1 MRLAQSLII
10 LLFISLSFSG
20 FSRDIEKI
28 LDKADAKYAES
39 PAESFAL
46 LETAEKEAESTNNHR
61 FDGDIHYGK
70 ARYYLVTANYDASI
84 LELNEAILIFEKDK
98 DLHMLSASFSLKSI
112 LLERLGEGKK
122 AHNYL
127 LQALKIDRQIGEDS
141 GIRGTLSNLTLDYYH
156 MAMPDSM
163 KICLE
168 ELEQYQE
175 EPEGYYYYYQNW
187 GLYFLLIEDYDRS
200 IQQFELAREVSEK
213 QKMTDSKATILMELG
228 RANRLKGNYS
238 KAEEFALES
247 YTFSQTNNLSF
258 ETLEALE
265 ELILIKEA
273 QNDFKG
279 AFGWLRKWIRVD
291 KEINDL
297 ERIQKVKTI
306 ESQLE
311 IVQKEKLIAEGEAAL
326 QAEKLSGEKARSRNI
341 WLGGIV
347 VIIVLLLAFTV
358 FIYRKTKTLNLEITE
373 QKEIVELKS
382 LKLEDALNSLEDSL
396 EYSKLIQ
403 SSMLP
408 TTDILK
414 DYFDDSFVLFK
425 PKDIVSGDF
434 YWFHK
439 DGDALI
445 FAVGDCTGHGVPGAM
460 VSMVCNEALNK
471 VVKEQEVTDPS
482 KILDKVRELVIE
494 TFKNKDKDLNDGMD
508 IAICRIEG
516 LNLEFAGA
524 QNPVWLFRNSDLEEQ
539 PGQNEKV
546 SDFNMKIVK
555 GDKQPIGKFLNPK
568 PFSSNSI
575 KLIKGDLIYLFSDGF
590 VDQFGGEKGKKFK
603 ASNLKNLLATNAS
616 TNCESQLLEIEN
628 AFNTW
633 MGELEQV
640 DDVCMVGV
648 KV

>member
-1 MRLAQSLII
+1 MRLPIKIVLFF
-10 LLFISLSFSG
+10 LLAIPFQGLSK
-20 FSRDIEKI
+20 DIGKI
-28 LDKADAKYAES
+28 LDKADAKYSES

-46 LETAEKEAESTNNHR
+46 LEAAEKEAESTNNHK
-61 FDGDIHYGK
+61 FDGDIYYGK
-70 ARYYLVTANYDASI
+70 ARYYLLIANYDASI
-84 LELNEAILIFEKDK
+84 LELNEAILIFENEN
-98 DLHMLSASFSLKSI
+98 DLHMLSASYSLKSI
-112 LLERLGEGKK
+112 LLERLGEGQK

-127 LQALKIDRQIGEDS
+127 LQALKFDRQIGEDS

-156 MAMPDSM
+156 MNMPDSM

-341 WLGGIV
+341 WLAGIV
-347 VIIVLLLAFTV
+347 VIIVLLLGFTV
-358 FIYRKTKTLNLEITE
+358 FIYQKTKTLNKEIIE

-382 LKLEDALNSLEDSL
+382 LKLEDALDSLEDSL
-396 EYSKLIQ
+396 QYSKLIQ

-408 TTDILK
+408 PKDILT
-414 DYFDDSFVLFK
+414 DFFEDSFILFK

-439 DGDALI
+439 MQKTLI

-471 VVKEQEVTDPS
+471 VIKEKGITQPA
-482 KILDKVRELVIE
+482 KILDEVRELVIN
-494 TFKNKDKDLNDGMD
+494 TFKNKGKDLNDGMD
-508 IAICRIEG
+508 IAICKIDG
-516 LNLEFAGA
+516 LNLEFSGA
-524 QNPVWLFRNSDLEEQ
+524 QNPVWIYRKSEHEMT
-539 PGQNEKV
+539 PGQNE
-546 SDFNMKIVK
+546 SIQNYNLKIVK
-555 GDKQPIGKFLNPK
+555 GDKQPIGKYLNPK
-568 PFSSNSI
+568 PFTNHKI
-575 KLIKGDLIYLFSDGF
+575 QLKKDDEIYLFSDGF

-603 ASNLKNLLATNAS
+603 SSNLKMLIAKHTSLNF
-616 TNCESQLLEIEN
+616 ESQEKEIDL
-628 AFNTW
+628 AFNNW

-640 DDVCMVGV
+640 DDVCMIGV